1 MALGTLFLL
10 SAAACDPLT
19 GTGPGTQ
26 PDPKTFIK
34 VDLAVHVAV
43 VTLIAGHPATDN
55 QFNYDGYS
63 SGALVLTVPA
73 GWQVTIQ
80 CLNHGTVPNSCAVVT
95 DGKSTGPVQP
105 EWTTP
110 NPQLGLDPG
119 QSASFAFSPA
129 TGASYRIA
137 SLVGGNEAS
146 GMWAD
151 LEITA
156 SGVPTLRG
164 S

>member
-1 MALGTLFLL
+1 
-10 SAAACDPLT
+10 
-19 GTGPGTQ
+19 
-26 PDPKTFIK
+26 
-34 VDLAVHVAV
+34 VA
-43 VTLIAGHPATDN
+43 GDHP
-55 QFNYDGYS
+55 
-63 SGALVLTVPA
+63 V
-73 GWQVTIQ
+73 
-80 CLNHGTVPNSCAVVT
+80 
-95 DGKSTGPVQP
+95 
-105 EWTTP
+105 

-129 TGASYRIA
+129 SGASYRIA